1 MKPIITPTIFVN
13 SVVVLKE
20 RLDLYE
26 EIATRVQLDIAD
38 ESFTAQPTL
47 GVEKMLGQ
55 ATTLER
61 DVHLMTLEPI
71 DWLEICSQEGV
82 KTAIG
87 QIENMSSQG
96 EFLKEGRELGLKIGL
111 AIDLETDLIELDWL
125 VAKKVDLI
133 LVMAVR
139 AGQEAQKFNQE
150 ALKRVK
156 LLRAKG
162 YSGEVCVD
170 GGVNETTINSCVKA
184 GTDILAIG
192 SALWQARDVK
202 MQFQKLTKL
211 AEVAYEI

>member
-13 SVVVLKE
+13 SVAVLKE

-26 EIATRVQLDIAD
+26 GIVARVQLDVAD
-38 ESFTAQPTL
+38 ESFTTNPTL

-61 DVHLMTLEPI
+61 DIHLMTLEPI

-111 AIDLETDLIELDWL
+111 AIDLETELTELDWL

-139 AGQEAQKFNQE
+139 AGQEGQKFNQE
-150 ALKRVK
+150 ALARIKT
-156 LLRAKG
+156 LRMKG
-162 YSGEVCVD
+162 FNREICVD
-170 GGVNETTINSCVKA
+170 GGVNEITINDCIKA
-184 GTDILAIG
+184 GADILAVG
-192 SALWQARDVK
+192 SALWQASDIK
-202 MQFQKLTKL
+202 TQLQKLTKL
-211 AEVAYEI
+211 IGVTHEV